1 MNMKEKLEKFMQNH
15 KKQFDTQT
23 LSVYFMCA
31 TTTINAAMKAL
42 ENENKIIKRK
52 GKNNKNIW
60 QWNFE
65 YIMPKIM
72 QGVKQDLRPPIV
84 QNAIQSHTNYQHI
97 RGYDD

>member
-1 MNMKEKLEKFMQNH
+1 MSIKEKLEKFMQNR
-15 KKQFDTQT
+15 KRQFDTQT

-31 TTTINAAMKAL
+31 TTTINTAMKIL

-65 YIMPKIM
+65 YAMPKIT
-72 QGVKQDLRPPIV
+72 QYIKQDLRPPIA
-84 QNAIQSHTNYQHI
+84 QNAIQSHINYQHI